1 MSQLVNSIPD
11 MPSRLI
17 SISITSGWWAGMA
30 FKASSPVPKWPAQ
43 VQPCYGS
50 PGVFHDVMEGLPD
63 RERQSMPAFCFH
75 GKVDQIPWDIEPE
88 MDPRTT
94 QKCLPP

>member
-1 MSQLVNSIPD
+1 
-11 MPSRLI
+11 
-17 SISITSGWWAGMA
+17 
-30 FKASSPVPKWPAQ
+30 
-43 VQPCYGS
+43 
-50 PGVFHDVMEGLPD
+50 MEGLPD